1 MDKSDREDTDAPDV
15 GSRSLVEAQMAQT
28 LGETQ
33 AQRVLALLVE
43 GRDGEEVEVLDSS
56 MGCH

>member
-1 MDKSDREDTDAPDV
+1 MDKSDHEDTAAPDA
-15 GSRSLVEAQMAQT
+15 GSISLVETHMSQT

-33 AQRVLALLVE
+33 AQRVHTLLVE
-43 GRDGEEVEVLDSS
+43 GRDGEEAEVLDSF

>member
-1 MDKSDREDTDAPDV
+1 MDKSDREDTAAPDA
-15 GSRSLVEAQMAQT
+15 GSRSLVETQMAQT

-43 GRDGEEVEVLDSS
+43 GRDGEEAEVLDSL

>member
-1 MDKSDREDTDAPDV
+1 MIVKTQMLPYA
-15 GSRSLVEAQMAQT
+15 GSRSLVETQMAQT

-43 GRDGEEVEVLDSS
+43 GRDGEEAEVLDSS

>member
-1 MDKSDREDTDAPDV
+1 MDKSDREDTAAPGA
-15 GSRSLVEAQMAQT
+15 GSRNLVETQMAQT

-43 GRDGEEVEVLDSS
+43 GRDGEEAEVLESS